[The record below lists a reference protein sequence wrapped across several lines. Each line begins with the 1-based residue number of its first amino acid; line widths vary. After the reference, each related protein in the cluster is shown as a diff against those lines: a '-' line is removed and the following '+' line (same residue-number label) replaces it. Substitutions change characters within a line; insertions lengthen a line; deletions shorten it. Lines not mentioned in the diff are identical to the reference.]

1 MKLYRSL
8 SEIMAFL
15 QRKPKEVIAIISLN
29 GQAYFVFRSN
39 PHPEIATLKQAQA
52 KIAISNELQVSAPK
66 HGNKEKKQRLYQFML
81 ADNVPAVFPES
92 NHAEENLIR
101 RFPDVLSQFKSTFP
115 GQKIINITIFLS
127 HSPCCAEGEK
137 KHSDARP
144 INGFFF
150 PAGCNKKLSVF
161 FEKGNYKALDASLFV
176 NTKFKVQYLYRFNHT
191 VEEQEP
197 FIRQADPLLH
207 SVLAQKMEKC
217 GQ

>member
-8 SEIMAFL
+8 SETMAVL

-39 PHPEIATLKQAQA
+39 PSPEVATIKQARA
-52 KIAISNELQVSAPK
+52 KVALSSALSGQIS
-66 HGNKEKKQRLYQFML
+66 KEKEREKTQRLYQFML
-81 ADNVPAVFPES
+81 ANNETAVFPES

-101 RFPDVLSQFKSTFP
+101 GFPDVLSQFKTAFP
-115 GQKIINITIFLS
+115 EQKIINITVFLS
-127 HSPCCAEGEK
+127 HAPCAEEGEK
-137 KHSDARP
+137 KHSDACR
-144 INGFFF
+144 INGFFL

-161 FEKGNYKALDASLFV
+161 FEKGHYKALDAPLFV

-191 VEEQEP
+191 VQEQAP
-197 FIRQADPLLH
+197 FIQQADPLLH